1 VQAPQGA
8 PNVTN
13 DHEVVAMRGHVARK
27 GNRYYAV
34 VYEGFDPL
42 TGSERHR
49 WYVAGDTRKGAE
61 RVLGDLIKRMHDGD
75 YRAPDRITL
84 GDYLLE
90 RWLPTKQAQLRPSTF
105 ASYRNNVVTHVIPRI
120 GTIPLQKLQPED
132 LDTFYAQLLREG
144 RRNGEGGGLAP
155 RTVRIIHGIIR
166 KSLADAMRKGSVTR
180 NVADLADPPKVRVG
194 GSREMTVWSAD
205 ELRDFLTSI
214 EDSEWYVPI
223 FLAANTG
230 MRRGE
235 VLGLTWRNVDL
246 DAARLVVSQQILS
259 VGYATSVAGV
269 KTTNSRRTIDLDPR
283 TVAVLKAWRR
293 HQLEQKM
300 STGRRGDD
308 EFVFTH
314 PDGGPIHPDLFSQSW
329 QRLMRDSEI
338 RRIRLH
344 DLRHTHATILLK
356 AGVPV
361 KVVSE
366 RLGHSSPAFTMT
378 VYQHVL
384 PGMQADAAAA
394 FSTAVF
400 GCESQ

>member
-1 VQAPQGA
+1 
-8 PNVTN
+8 
-13 DHEVVAMRGHVARK
+13 MRGHVAKK
-27 GNRYYAV
+27 GSRYYAV
-34 VYEGFDPL
+34 VYEGFDAF
-42 TGSERHR
+42 TGKDKYR
-49 WYVAGDTRKGAE
+49 WHAAGDTRKAAE
-61 RVLGDLIKRMHDGD
+61 KLLGDLVKRLHDGD
-75 YRAPDRITL
+75 YRAPDRITF

-90 RWLPTKQAQLRPSTF
+90 RWLPTKKAQLRLSTF
-105 ASYRNNVVTHVIPRI
+105 SSYKNNIELHVIPHL
-120 GTIPLQKLQPED
+120 GAIPLQKLQPED
-132 LDTFYAQLLREG
+132 LDTFYAQLLTDG
-144 RRNGEGGGLAP
+144 KRNGAGGGLAP
-155 RTVRIIHGIIR
+155 KTVRIIHGILR
-166 KSLADAMRKGSVTR
+166 KALADAMRKGTVTR
-180 NVADLADPPKVRVG
+180 NVADLADAPKVRLG
-194 GSREMTVWSAD
+194 GSREMTVWAAD
-205 ELRDFLTSI
+205 ELRDFLASI

-246 DAARLVVSQQILS
+246 DGARLVSQQILS
-259 VGYATSVAGV
+259 VEYAATVADV
-269 KTTNSRRTIDLDPR
+269 KTAHSRRTIDLDPR
-283 TVAVLKAWRR
+283 TVAVLRAWRR

-314 PDGGPIHPDLFSQSW
+314 PDGGPIHPDFFSQSW
-329 QRLMRDSEI
+329 QRLMRNSEH

-366 RLGHSSPAFTMT
+366 RLGHSSPAFTIT

-394 FSTAVF
+394 FSNAVF
-400 GCESQ
+400 GV